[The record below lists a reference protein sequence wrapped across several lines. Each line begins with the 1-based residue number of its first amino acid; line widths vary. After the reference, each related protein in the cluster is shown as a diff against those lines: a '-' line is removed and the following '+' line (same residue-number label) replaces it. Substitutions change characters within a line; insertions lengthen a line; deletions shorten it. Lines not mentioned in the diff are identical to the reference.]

1 MAQANQHGG
10 AVTRRILETMAR
22 HPNGTTAMCV
32 SLSLAHSLK
41 SVKSTIRRLVHEGLV
56 ARVGIQ
62 RSGTRHGGN
71 PVIYRVA
78 RPDEIAKLRDLVVAR
93 SAKMSP
99 RDCDLAM
106 IETDKAAARF
116 AKLMGPIRYEDF
128 PPRAE
133 GRLVG
138 GSSGG
143 LFSATGCAALMC
155 LM

>member
-1 MAQANQHGG
+1 MGQENQYSG
-10 AVTRRILETMAR
+10 AVTRRIMEAMAK
-22 HPNGTTAMCV
+22 HPNGATALCI
-32 SLSLAHSLK
+32 SLSIAHTLA

-78 RPDEIAKLRDLVVAR
+78 RPDEIAKLRDLVVER

-99 RDCDLAM
+99 RNCDLAM

-116 AKLMGPIRYEDF
+116 AKMMGPIRYEDF

-155 LM
+155 LT